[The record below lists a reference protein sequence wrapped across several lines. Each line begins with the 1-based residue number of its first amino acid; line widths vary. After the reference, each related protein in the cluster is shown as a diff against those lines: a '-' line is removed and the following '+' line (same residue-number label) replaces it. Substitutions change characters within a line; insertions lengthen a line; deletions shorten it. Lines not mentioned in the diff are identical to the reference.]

1 MKHFPTM
8 AYSVFIENDE
18 YAPLNS
24 IAFKGKCRLVGKACD
39 FFGGSES
46 ASYLSDV
53 FESPNWGQVFIES
66 MKAQQFTLNF
76 HHCYLEGLNV
86 VSVDG
91 DVTFLSF
98 SLGS

>member
-1 MKHFPTM
+1 M

-18 YAPLNS
+18 YAALDS
-24 IAFKGKCRLVGKACD
+24 IAFKGKCCFIIEANK
-39 FFGGSES
+39 FFGGNES
-46 ASYLSDV
+46 ASYVSDV

-66 MKAQQFTLNF
+66 MKAQQSTLNF

-86 VSVDG
+86 VSQHDSG
-91 DVTFLSF
+91 ITFLSF